1 MMMMMMMIMMMKD
14 HHVIVIMVKRSII
27 RRVRGEEGVEV
38 GVGVGVIAVAAVVVE
53 VVTRVLVEAAA
64 DLDMTRRR
72 IEKEDTRVAVARIVS
87 ITAVITRRERRDIT
101 RIAREMGIAK
111 RGKRRTESMIGDI
124 MTMMSM
130 TILIIT
136 VIIII
141 MMITRRHHTA
151 LHPFLTMNVKYC
163 KNTRPNNQ
171 THYQHSV
178 EEEEEEEGQH
188 LASMVLST
196 HPTLTLPK
204 LNHPSNVGL
213 PKLRGY
219 PPLMDRS
226 MS

>member
-1 MMMMMMMIMMMKD
+1 MMMMMMIMMMKD
-14 HHVIVIMVKRSII
+14 QHDIVIMVKRSII
-27 RRVRGEEGVEV
+27 RRVRVEEGVEV
-38 GVGVGVIAVAAVVVE
+38 GVEAIAVAAAVVVVE
-53 VVTRVLVEAAA
+53 VVTRVLVEAAV

-87 ITAVITRRERRDIT
+87 ITAVITRRKRRDIT
-101 RIAREMGIAK
+101 RIAREIGILAK

-124 MTMMSM
+124 MTMM
-130 TILIIT
+130 TILITT
-136 VIIII
+136 VIII
-141 MMITRRHHTA
+141 MMMIITRRHHTA

-163 KNTRPNNQ
+163 KNTLPNNQ

-178 EEEEEEEGQH
+178 VVEEEGQH
-188 LASMVLST
+188 LANMVLST

-226 MS
+226 MN

>member
-1 MMMMMMMIMMMKD
+1 MMMMMIMMMKD

-27 RRVRGEEGVEV
+27 KRVRVEEGVEV
-38 GVGVGVIAVAAVVVE
+38 GVIAVAVVVVVE
-53 VVTRVLVEAAA
+53 VVTRVLVEAAAAA

-171 THYQHSV
+171 THYQHSEV
-178 EEEEEEEGQH
+178 EEQH
-188 LASMVLST
+188 LANMVLST